1 MKSYISLLTLSAT
14 VFLFSCNQGN
24 KKEDNSNEAETTQQL
39 TVPNFDSDSAF
50 YFVRQQVEFG
60 PRVMNSK
67 QHDECA
73 NFLINKVKSYNAKVV
88 VQKGEVKGFDGKMLK
103 IQNIIASFNPEQ
115 KNRVLLCSHWDT
127 RPWADQDTIKQNE
140 PIDGANDG
148 ASGVGVLLEIVR
160 HLASQPTAI
169 GVDIIFL
176 DAEDYGQPENSK
188 YPHMEDSYA
197 LGTQYWAKNFHTP
210 NYYANYG
217 ILLDMV
223 GAPKATF
230 SMEGISMQYASATV
244 KKIWD
249 VAARLGYSDYFI
261 YKTTSPITD
270 DHYYVNDI
278 AKIPCIDIIHHD
290 PSTRSNFGAY
300 WHTHQDNMN
309 TVDKNTL
316 KAVGQTLLEVIYR
329 EK

>member
-1 MKSYISLLTLSAT
+1 MKFYFPLLTLST
-14 VFLFSCNQGN
+14 IILLFSCNQGN
-24 KKEDNSNEAETTQQL
+24 KKDNKKETETSNQITT
-39 TVPNFDSDSAF
+39 PDFNADSAY
-50 YFVRQQVEFG
+50 YFVKQQVDFG
-60 PRVMNSK
+60 PRIMNSK

-73 NFLINKVKSYNAKVV
+73 DFLINKVKSYNAKVI
-88 VQKGEVKGFDGKMLK
+88 VQKGEVKAFDGKMLK

-127 RPWADQDTIKQNE
+127 RPWADQDTVKQDE

-148 ASGVGVLLEIVR
+148 ASGVGVLLEIAR
-160 HLASQPTAI
+160 NLASQPTTI
-169 GVDIIFL
+169 GIDIIFL
-176 DAEDYGQPENSK
+176 DAEDYGQPENTK
-188 YPHMEDSYA
+188 YPRMEDSYA
-197 LGTQYWAKNFHTP
+197 LGTQYWAKNNP
-210 NYYANYG
+210 VQNYYANYG

-230 SMEGISMQYASATV
+230 SMEGISMQYASAVV
-244 KKIWD
+244 KKVWD
-249 VAARLGYSDYFI
+249 IAARLGYSDYFI
-261 YKTTSPITD
+261 YKTTSSITD

-278 AKIPCIDIIHHD
+278 AKVPCIDIIHHD
-290 PSTRSNFGAY
+290 PSTRSNFGTY

-309 TVDKNTL
+309 MIDKNTL